1 MEMPAANGSEQLGL
15 DTTVSRIVSSLF
27 HTEPGVGFAVCDERG
42 LLLFVNERSAE
53 LFLQGTADQAIGKTL
68 EELFGKAW
76 SDERLEMLRRTRLT
90 GRPVISRHILHGVQI
105 QSTIRVLCDND
116 EADPCFSIMTTTGE
130 HDPPDAEQYDIFESK
145 LAGLGPLD
153 ALTRR
158 ELEVLALIGHGMTS
172 PQIAAVLH
180 RSARTIEQHCESI
193 RGKLKAANRQHIADF
208 ARRACLEPDD
218 ANLER
223 M

>member
-1 MEMPAANGSEQLGL
+1 MPAAHDPEQLGL
-15 DTTVSRIVSSLF
+15 DTTISKIVSSLF

-42 LLLFVNERSAE
+42 TVLFVNERSAE
-53 LFLQGTADQAIGKTL
+53 LFIQGTADQAIGKTL

-90 GRPVISRHILHGVQI
+90 GRPVISRHILNGVQI
-105 QSTIRVLCDND
+105 QSTIRVLCDDDD
-116 EADPCFSIMTTTGE
+116 EPCFSIMTTTGE
-130 HDPPDAEQYDIFESK
+130 HDPPNAEQYDIIESK
-145 LAGLGPLD
+145 LAHLGPLD

>member
-1 MEMPAANGSEQLGL
+1 MPAAHDPEQLGL
-15 DTTVSRIVSSLF
+15 DTTISKIVSSLF
-27 HTEPGVGFAVCDERG
+27 RTEPGVGFAVCDERG
-42 LLLFVNERSAE
+42 LVLFVNERSAE
-53 LFLQGTADQAIGKTL
+53 LFIQGTPDQAIGKTL

-90 GRPVISRHILHGVQI
+90 GRPVISRHILNGVQI
-105 QSTIRVLCDND
+105 QSTIRVLCDDDD
-116 EADPCFSIMTTTGE
+116 EPCFSIMTTTGE
-130 HDPPDAEQYDIFESK
+130 HDPPNAEQYDIIESK
-145 LAGLGPLD
+145 LAHLGPLD